1 MEFCLDI
8 IVNVGCPAS
17 GILATPA
24 GMQRIQVG
32 GTKGGIARR
41 EQMGT
46 DGYKEMGHSGGEAR
60 KEQMAEEHGGDVSA
74 GYAEMGREGGSK

>member
-1 MEFCLDI
+1 MSDPVKDQIAQEKFGKNFDELD
-8 IVNVGCPAS
+8 S
-17 GILATPA
+17 
-24 GMQRIQVG
+24 MQRIQVG
-32 GTKGGIARR
+32 GTKGGITRR

-46 DGYKEMGHSGGEAR
+46 EGYKEMGHSGGEAR